1 MYRNCHSVCSLL
13 NLFLKNLKNQK
24 KISVDK
30 KCRIKNSQC
39 QKSSGFFFP
48 YRKLKTRDSAFYF
61 EGSERY
67 KNKCKRIWSY
77 HEIHVRAF
85 GWNSR
90 RKPIRS
96 FIKSLIS
103 FRLWHLNILFSAGC
117 VNFSTF
123 LLKIFQKNSNIKNR
137 NPSDKRDSIFWK
149 KMCFTFNVNVKMCFF
164 LILDTPSFRISVEL
178 FASWI
183 LAGPRKHLYW
193 STFSRWM
200 LLQSSLYFR
209 YLYDVF
215 TPV

>member
-1 MYRNCHSVCSLL
+1 MNLSWNTCS
-13 NLFLKNLKNQK
+13 
-24 KISVDK
+24 S
-30 KCRIKNSQC
+30 
-39 QKSSGFFFP
+39 
-48 YRKLKTRDSAFYF
+48 
-61 EGSERY
+61 
-67 KNKCKRIWSY
+67 
-77 HEIHVRAF
+77 F

-96 FIKSLIS
+96 FIKNLIS

-123 LLKIFQKNSNIKNR
+123 LLKMFQKNSNIKNR

-149 KMCFTFNVNVKMCFF
+149 KFVLLLMLTLKCVFF
-164 LILDTPSFRISVEL
+164 ILDTPSFRISVGL

-183 LAGPRKHLYW
+183 LAEPRKHLYW
-193 STFSRWM
+193 STFSRWI
-200 LLQSSLYFR
+200 LLQSSLYLR